1 MKSFVQYGYFLVAQT
16 IVVML
21 LGILLV
27 FLDKSSSQMDLW
39 SIVAIVAI
47 CIFTI
52 LLSYKMII
60 VIDKETLFY
69 SFGVGLIKKTIY
81 LSDIEDCSVVKLSSI
96 GLKRKLRT
104 KSFNIFFTNKG
115 VMITL
120 NNSSKKI
127 ILGSRNAEEIKTAI
141 DDAIIALKDSKR
153 KVDNYYIISY

>member
-1 MKSFVQYGYFLVAQT
+1 MALT
-16 IVVML
+16 IAIML
-21 LGILLV
+21 LGIVFV

-47 CIFTI
+47 CMITI

-69 SFGVGLIKKTIY
+69 SFGVGLIRKTIY
-81 LSDIEDCSVVKLSSI
+81 LSDIEDCSVVKITNI
-96 GLKRKLRT
+96 GIRRKLRT
-104 KSFNIFFTNKG
+104 NAFNIFFTNKG

-120 NNSSKKI
+120 NNSSKRI

-141 DDAIIALKDSKR
+141 DDAIKA
-153 KVDNYYIISY
+153 